1 MIDQTHKYALHFA
14 PLQGHTE
21 AGYRNAHSKVF
32 GGIDAYYTPFVR
44 LEQGGMR
51 NKDLRDLV
59 ATRNNVPRLI
69 PQLIANKAED
79 AEIVLKRFIGEG
91 YTEVDFNMG
100 CPFPLLTRRGKGA
113 GILTSPQQVDEV
125 LKLTN
130 AYPTINFSVKMRLG
144 LEDPEECLRLL
155 PILAEAQLQHITL
168 HARTGK
174 QQYKGIC
181 NLEAFEAFYKECPHP
196 LLYNGDIQTAEEVER
211 LYTRFPR
218 LAGVMLGRG
227 LLANPALAMEI
238 QTQKTLSKE
247 ELYSKVFTLHQ
258 NVWIENEKL
267 IEGGEAQLLG
277 KMKTFWEY
285 LLPDAE
291 KKLRKKI
298 LKSNRT
304 SDYLL
309 AVKQLLLI

>member
-1 MIDQTHKYALHFA
+1 MTENNSRYILHFA
-14 PLQGHTE
+14 PLQGYTE
-21 AGYRNAHSKVF
+21 ASYRNAHANVF

-44 LEQGGMR
+44 LEKGSIR
-51 NKDLRDLV
+51 NKDLRGLA

-69 PQLIANKAED
+69 PQLIANKAEE
-79 AEIVLKRFIGEG
+79 AEIILKRFIEEG

-113 GILTSPQQVDEV
+113 GILTSPEPVNEI
-125 LKLTN
+125 LKLTH

-155 PILAEAQLQHITL
+155 PVFSEARLQHITL

-181 NLEAFEAFYKECPHP
+181 DMESFAAFYQECPHP
-196 LLYNGDIQTAEEVER
+196 LLYNGDIQTAQEVED
-211 LYTRFPR
+211 LYASFPK

-247 ELYSKVFTLHQ
+247 ELYAKILTLHQ
-258 NVWIENEKL
+258 EVWIENEKR
-267 IEGGEAQLLG
+267 IEGGEAQLLS

-304 SDYLL
+304 SDYML